1 LAVVRDNLRLTLE
14 SGNMPHAWLFS
25 GPRGT
30 GKTSAARILAKA
42 VNCRK
47 GIGEPCNKCEMC
59 ESITAGSAV
68 DVMEIDAASNRG
80 IDDIRELRE
89 KIKLAPM
96 KAKNKVFIIDEVHML
111 TTEAANALLK
121 ILEEPPANTLFILC
135 TTEPDKLPLTVISRC
150 TRIQFGIPSQEDIQK
165 KLARVAKE
173 EKLDISAGN
182 LTKIARAAH
191 GSFRDG
197 IKILEQIGSGGETD
211 AVLGLVAGKDAEQF
225 WKVINQGDSKAG
237 VDFIEDLVIKGG
249 NVRTFVEQL
258 VDWVREEMYD
268 MVEKGAGREKLLEKI
283 RVIEELD
290 GVYQRMKTAVVIQL
304 PLEMWI
310 IKSGEWRVESGELAG
325 NEPELKKEAPEKVV
339 KKSSADLGEKWE
351 EILKRVKP
359 RNHSVEALLRST
371 RPVGFDGKDLELEV
385 FYKFHL
391 DKLGSEKCR
400 EIVEAAV
407 AEVFKV
413 PKVRLNLVLGK
424 KAAAAKE
431 ELTAGVGED
440 IVKAA
445 AEIFGVD
452 AV

>member
-1 LAVVRDNLRLTLE
+1 MAAVRDNLKQTLE
-14 SGNMPHAWLFS
+14 LGNMPHAWLFS

-111 TTEAANALLK
+111 TAEAANALLK

-135 TTEPDKLPLTVISRC
+135 TTEPDKLPITVISRC
-150 TRIQFGIPSQEDIQK
+150 TRVQFGTPSQEDIQN
-165 KLARVAKE
+165 KLVRVAKA
-173 EKLDISAGN
+173 EKLNISSEN
-182 LTKIARAAH
+182 LAKIAWAAH

-237 VDFIEDLVIKGG
+237 VDFIEDLVVKGG

-258 VDWVREEMYD
+258 VDWVREGMYD

-283 RVIEELD
+283 QVIEELD
-290 GVYQRMKTAVVIQL
+290 GVYQRMKTAVVTQL
-304 PLEMWI
+304 PLEMWVIQNSNPNIGEI
-310 IKSGEWRVESGELAG
+310 IQK
-325 NEPELKKEAPEKVV
+325 PEE
-339 KKSSADLGEKWE
+339 
-351 EILKRVKP
+351 VKP
-359 RNHSVEALLRST
+359 VAKAGKYVQADVEDKWGEVMKKVKPKNHSIEALLRST
-371 RPVGFDGKDLELEV
+371 KLMSFDGKSLELEV

-413 PKVRLNLVLGK
+413 PKVRLNLRLGK

-431 ELTAGVGED
+431 ELSAGVGED